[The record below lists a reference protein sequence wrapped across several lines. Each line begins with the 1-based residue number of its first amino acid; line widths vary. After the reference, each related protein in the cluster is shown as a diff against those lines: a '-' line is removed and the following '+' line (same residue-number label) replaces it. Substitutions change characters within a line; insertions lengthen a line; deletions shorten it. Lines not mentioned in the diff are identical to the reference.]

1 MVRVC
6 EAEMTAVTA
15 SISTRR
21 QALRLPAEVTS
32 FVGRRHEVAEV
43 RRLLC
48 ASRAV
53 TLTGVGGVGK
63 TRLALRV
70 AADLSR
76 DFRGGVWFVELAGVE
91 NPDLIAQVVVESLEI
106 RDQSAS
112 PPMDVLLQHLRDR
125 QALVILDNCEHL
137 VQECAV
143 LAETLLRAS
152 SGLRILSTSREPL
165 GFVGEQTLSVP
176 PLELPGSDRLPAESL
191 ARFDAVRLFTER
203 ARAVLPTFEVTAD
216 NRDVVTRICRRLDGL
231 PLAIEL
237 AAVRLRALSVQQLL
251 DRLDD
256 RFRLLTAGS
265 RAVLPRQ
272 RTLRALIDWSH
283 SLCSEQERLMWAR
296 VSVFAG
302 GLDLDAAE
310 AVCAGDGITREEVLD
325 LVCGL
330 VDKSI
335 LLREEHGSRVRYRL
349 LEIIRQYGL
358 ERLAEHGQVETFQRR
373 HRDYYRELAAQAR
386 RQLFGPAQVAWFAR
400 LRLEHANLHTALEH
414 CFAHREEAEAGLT
427 MAADLLYH
435 WITGL
440 SLGEGRR
447 WLERGLAACP
457 RPDEPRARALWA
469 AGWLAVIQADL
480 PSARAM
486 LRESRAIGERLG
498 LDSVLAYVAL
508 YDGMVAMFDGDT
520 EKAIT
525 CYEEALDRHRAT
537 GDPVGTV
544 LALIRLSLAYSFRG
558 DSESAI
564 AVGDECLA
572 VADAHG
578 EGWHKAYMMM
588 ALGVDVW
595 RQGDLP
601 RATELE
607 TQSLRFNRM
616 VDDSLGAG
624 VNLEVLAWIAAAE
637 GRHERAARLLG
648 ALDTVWETLG
658 APLSGY
664 GHLAH
669 YHDECVRLTRKA
681 LGPEAFDAAF
691 EQGCRLSDDEALAY
705 ALQEEEQ
712 GGGSLPGNGSAAGE
726 RAPAATGPAGR
737 AAPGAQAPLTRREM
751 EVARLVAQG
760 LTSKEIAAGLVIS
773 QRTVDSH
780 IEHILAK
787 LGFHSRSQIAVWVGE
802 QADTADSLE
811 GGGRPGRG
819 KQGGGP

>member
-1 MVRVC
+1 
-6 EAEMTAVTA
+6 MTAVTA
-15 SISTRR
+15 GISNRR
-21 QALRLPAEVTS
+21 QPGRLPAEVTS

-43 RRLLC
+43 KQLLC
-48 ASRAV
+48 GSRTV

-91 NPDLIAQVVVESLEI
+91 TPELLPQIVVEALEI
-106 RDQSAS
+106 RDHSAS
-112 PPMDVLLQHLRDR
+112 PPMDVLVRHLRDR

-137 VQECAV
+137 VHECAV
-143 LAETLLRAS
+143 LAETLLRAVPE
-152 SGLRILSTSREPL
+152 LRILATSREPL
-165 GFVGEQTLSVP
+165 NFVGEQTLPVP
-176 PLELPGSDRLPAESL
+176 TLELPGSDRLPPESL
-191 ARFDAVRLFTER
+191 ARYDAVRLFTER
-203 ARAVLPTFEVTAD
+203 AKAVLPAFEVTAD

-237 AAVRLRALSVQQLL
+237 AAVRLRALSVHQLL

-310 AVCAGDGITREEVLD
+310 AVCAGDGIAREEVLD

-373 HRDYYRELAAQAR
+373 HRDYYREMATQAR
-386 RQLFGPAQVAWFAR
+386 EQIFGPAQVAWFAR
-400 LRLEHANLHTALEH
+400 LRVEHANLHTALEH
-414 CFAHREEAEAGLT
+414 CFAHPEEAETGLT

-435 WITGL
+435 WITGH

-457 RPDEPRARALWA
+457 GPSEIRARALWA
-469 AGWLAVIQADL
+469 TGWLAVIQADL
-480 PSARAM
+480 PAARELLA
-486 LRESRAIGERLG
+486 ESRALGERLG
-498 LDSVLAYVAL
+498 LDPVLAYVAL
-508 YDGMVAMFDGDT
+508 YNGMIAMFDGDT
-520 EKAIT
+520 ERAIA
-525 CYEEALDRHRAT
+525 CYEEALERHRAT
-537 GDPVGTV
+537 GDPVGTA

-558 DSESAI
+558 DSQAAI
-564 AVGDECLA
+564 ALGDECLA

-595 RQGDLP
+595 RQGDLV

-607 TQSLRFNRM
+607 THSLRFNRT
-616 VDDSLGAG
+616 VDDPLGVG

-648 ALDTVWETLG
+648 ILDTVWQAVG

-681 LGPEAFDAAF
+681 LGAAAFDTAF
-691 EQGCRLSDDEALAY
+691 EQGVRLSYDEALAY
-705 ALQEEEQ
+705 ALREGEE
-712 GGGSLPGNGSAAGE
+712 GDDAAARDGAAAGSTAGE
-726 RAPAATGPAGR
+726 GPPAG
-737 AAPGAQAPLTRREM
+737 ASAPLTRREM

-760 LTSKEIAAGLVIS
+760 MTSKEIAAGLVIS
-773 QRTVDSH
+773 QRTVESH
-780 IEHILAK
+780 IEHILGK

-802 QADTADSLE
+802 QADAGE
-811 GGGRPGRG
+811 GGG
-819 KQGGGP
+819 Q